1 MIKIDKIS
9 KTFGQKVLFDNFS
22 LEINDGDFVVITGE
36 SGCGKTTLLNIIGS
50 LESVDFGHITVDGL
64 DIHKKANQTSYLR
77 NRVGFL
83 FQNFA
88 LIDNKTVLKNL
99 KIVKKN
105 CRSNVSIDQA
115 LEAVGLSDKKEQ
127 RVYSLSG
134 GEQQRIALAR
144 LMLKK
149 CKYIIADEPTG
160 SLDRKNAQVVISI
173 LKKMN
178 ESGKT
183 IILATHDESLKNVGG
198 RLINL

>member
-9 KTFGQKVLFDNFS
+9 KTFGQKVLFDNYS

-36 SGCGKTTLLNIIGS
+36 SGCGKTTSLNIIGS
-50 LESVDFGHITVDGL
+50 LESVDSGHITVDGL
-64 DIHKKANQTSYLR
+64 DIHKKSNQTNYLR
-77 NRVGFL
+77 NCVGFL

-99 KIVKKN
+99 SIVKKN

-115 LEAVGLSDKKEQ
+115 LEAVGLSDKKKQ

-173 LKKMN
+173 LKKFN